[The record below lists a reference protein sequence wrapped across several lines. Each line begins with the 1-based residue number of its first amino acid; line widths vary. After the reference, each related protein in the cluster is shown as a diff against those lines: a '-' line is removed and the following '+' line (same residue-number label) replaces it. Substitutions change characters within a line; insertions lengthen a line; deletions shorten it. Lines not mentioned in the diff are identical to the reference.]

1 MKAKQRKRYRFA
13 ALLMAGLLAL
23 LCAGC
28 GSGGN
33 QIAQEDPSKVPEE
46 PYEINWYM
54 YGTTLKD
61 VASVENEI
69 NAYLKDKINATVKI
83 NRMEASQYKDKMSNM
98 IQAGEYFDMCY
109 VANWMVD
116 YVVNAEN
123 GAFVALDG
131 LFDKYLPETYQL
143 SDPVALECVRV
154 DGKVYALP
162 VIKENALAYG
172 WVYRKDLADKYN
184 IDMSQVKSFEDLE
197 AAAKIIKENE
207 PDIKFPVDWDAAG
220 APSGGLSAVNVL
232 QGYNIGYKKGDE
244 TYTLINRLEQP
255 EIMEEFKLARRFYE
269 EGLVKEDILTN
280 NTDTTQR
287 LKNGQT
293 FCALV
298 SLKPGKAQELF
309 KNTNYEFE
317 QQYLESPRKPINS
330 GISSMTAISA
340 TSKNPARVA
349 RFMELLNT
357 DEYLNNLVVYG
368 IEGKHYEKVSD
379 KVVRV
384 LPNSGYTLSGSQWT
398 VANIYLTYCTEGED
412 PDKNRKLKEFDDSAS
427 PHPLSGFRFV
437 TESVQAELAACQAVE
452 KQYNNQ
458 VVLGAMDPEPIVPEY
473 IAALKSAGIDTVI
486 AEMQKQLNAFLE
498 NKKS

>member
-1 MKAKQRKRYRFA
+1 MKQSLKRNFIA
-13 ALLMAGLLAL
+13 FVLAGLMALLVT
-23 LCAGC
+23 GC
-28 GSGGN
+28 GTGGN
-33 QIAQEDPSKVPEE
+33 QTAMEDPGKVPED
-46 PYEINWYM
+46 PYEINWYL
-54 YGTTLKD
+54 YGSTLKD

-83 NRMEASQYKDKMSNM
+83 NLMEAAQYKDKMSNM

-109 VANWMVD
+109 VANWMLD
-116 YVVNAEN
+116 YTVNAEN
-123 GAFVALDG
+123 GAFVAFDD
-131 LFDKYLPETYQL
+131 LFDKYLPETYKL
-143 SDPVALECVRV
+143 SDPVALDCVRV

-172 WVYRKDLADKYN
+172 WIYRKDLADKYN
-184 IDMSQVKSFEDLE
+184 IDMSQVKTFEDLA

-207 PDIKFPVDWDAAG
+207 PDIKYPVDWDSSG
-220 APSGGLSAVNVL
+220 TPSGALSSVNVL
-232 QGYNIGYKKGDE
+232 HGYNIGYKKGDD
-244 TYTLINRLEQP
+244 TYTIVNRLEQP
-255 EIMEEFKLARRFYE
+255 EVMEEFKLAHKLYQ

-287 LKNGQT
+287 LKNGQA

-298 SLKPGKAQELF
+298 SLKPGKAQELL
-309 KNTNYEFE
+309 KNSNYDFD
-317 QQYLESPRKPINS
+317 QQYVEAPRKPINS

-349 RFMELLNT
+349 RFIELLNT
-357 DEYLNNLVVYG
+357 DEYLYNLVVYG

-379 KVVRV
+379 RVVRV
-384 LPNSGYTLSGSQWT
+384 IPDGGYTLSGSQWT
-398 VANIYLTYCTEGED
+398 VGNIYMAYTTVDED
-412 PDKNRKLKEFDDSAS
+412 PDKNKKLKEFDDSAA

-437 TESVQAELAACQAVE
+437 TESVQAEVAACQAVE

-458 VVLGAMDPEPIVPEY
+458 VSLGAMDPEPIVPEY

-486 AEMQKQLNAFLE
+486 AEMQKQLNEFMKEKEA
-498 NKKS
+498 